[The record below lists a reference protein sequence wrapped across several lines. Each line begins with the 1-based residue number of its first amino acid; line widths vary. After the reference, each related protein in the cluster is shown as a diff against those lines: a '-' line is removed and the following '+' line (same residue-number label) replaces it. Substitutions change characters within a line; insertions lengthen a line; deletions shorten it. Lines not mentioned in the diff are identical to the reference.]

1 MQAPKIIAKTRTV
14 ALLVFSFLL
23 LATGTSWAQ
32 ITAIEGQVKG
42 PDGGPLKGALVKID
56 RKDIKGHYQVK
67 TDKKG
72 HYYYG
77 GLPLGT
83 YKITV
88 TDKSS
93 YHNFTLEKET
103 KPNIEK
109 HISGTGFTG
118 TKTITVKLV
127 KGHWKYYC
135 SVHEP
140 QMYGWLWVR

>member
-1 MQAPKIIAKTRTV
+1 MHRILIIGATV
-14 ALLVFSFLL
+14 AIA
-23 LATGTSWAQ
+23 ATVA
-32 ITAIEGQVKG
+32 AAALGQGRSATVTN
-42 PDGGPLKGALVKID
+42 LKGTVGPGYSISLTKAGK
-56 RKDIKGHYQVK
+56 KVK
-67 TDKKG
+67 TLK
-72 HYYYG
+72 
-77 GLPLGT
+77 PGT

-93 YHNFTLEKET
+93 MHNFTLEKD
-103 KPNIEK
+103 
-109 HISGTGFTG
+109 

>member
-1 MQAPKIIAKTRTV
+1 MHRTLIIGATVVVAATV
-14 ALLVFSFLL
+14 AAAAL
-23 LATGTSWAQ
+23 
-32 ITAIEGQVKG
+32 GQTRGASVTN
-42 PDGGPLKGALVKID
+42 LKGTVGPGYSISLTEAGK
-56 RKDIKGHYQVK
+56 RVK
-67 TDKKG
+67 TLK
-72 HYYYG
+72 
-77 GLPLGT
+77 PGT

-88 TDKSS
+88 ADKSP

-109 HISGTGFTG
+109 HVTSTGFSG

-140 QMYGWLWVR
+140 TMYGWFWVR

>member
-1 MQAPKIIAKTRTV
+1 MHRILIIGAIAAVAVAAATAALGQNQGSTV
-14 ALLVFSFLL
+14 
-23 LATGTSWAQ
+23 TS
-32 ITAIEGQVKG
+32 
-42 PDGGPLKGALVKID
+42 LKGTVGPGYTISLTKAGK
-56 RKDIKGHYQVK
+56 KVK
-67 TDKKG
+67 TLKPG
-72 HYYYG
+72 M
-77 GLPLGT
+77 

-88 TDKSS
+88 ADKSS
-93 YHNFTLEKET
+93 LHNFTLEKET

-140 QMYGWLWVR
+140 QMYGWFWVR

>member
-1 MQAPKIIAKTRTV
+1 MHRILIIGATV
-14 ALLVFSFLL
+14 AIA
-23 LATGTSWAQ
+23 ATA
-32 ITAIEGQVKG
+32 AAAALGQGRGATVTN
-42 PDGGPLKGALVKID
+42 LKGTVGPGYSISLTKAGK
-56 RKDIKGHYQVK
+56 KVK
-67 TDKKG
+67 TLKPG
-72 HYYYG
+72 M
-77 GLPLGT
+77 

-93 YHNFTLEKET
+93 MHNFTLEKET

-109 HISGTGFTG
+109 HISGTGFKG